1 MYVTSDWL
9 LRHELKHQSN
19 SVFISLVT
27 FLGISG
33 GHLVQRQFSLGGC
46 LRSSTVTM
54 TETFCIYLSGRG
66 RAGAAKEWE
75 KKVILREVNL
85 ATAFG
90 ILQDTL
96 AASWQAVDGA
106 GGGLAGSWLG
116 SPALDTHRELRS

>member
-1 MYVTSDWL
+1 
-9 LRHELKHQSN
+9 
-19 SVFISLVT
+19 
-27 FLGISG
+27 
-33 GHLVQRQFSLGGC
+33 
-46 LRSSTVTM
+46 M
-54 TETFCIYLSGRG
+54 TKTFCIYLSGRG

-90 ILQDTL
+90 IWQDTL

-116 SPALDTHRELRS
+116 SPALDTHREVTLLSRTQLLKPLPKFTVFTHGGVCKALSNKGQILA